1 MNATVKRKFNALV
14 QGIGNSSPSSTTPS
28 SNENTTTAT
37 AIDPASPL
45 SVRSTPGLGL
55 TRTMTTEDIL
65 SKKRRVGGT
74 PTPSRFATPQAQRS
88 TILNS
93 SPGSSIRLTN
103 NAGGSTTTIS
113 NVILRKFTPGG
124 SPAPRGS
131 SPSVKG
137 EDKKERKQ
145 PPKYCPAD
153 RGELLRRL
161 ATFQELTD
169 WTPKPERISEIEW
182 AKRGWV
188 CLGKERVR
196 CTLCERELVVKIGR
210 GREVEGEIG
219 REMEEGVVGRY
230 EELMREGGHGEG
242 CLWRGRGCE
251 DSLLRLPLPN
261 SKWALTGLRE
271 RYAELCGR
279 RDFLPYEFNLRLPEG
294 LDLEAVIEWLPRT
307 FFTEGGAASEGG
319 KGKEGEVNRP
329 ALALALMG
337 WQGLTN
343 PRLNNAPIPNS
354 ASCHTCLRRL
364 GLWMFRSRQINPE
377 TNEILEPAPMDHLD
391 PVREHRFFCPWKNG
405 EVQRNPGA
413 KLLPRGVK
421 EKPAWEVLLE
431 VLKNESFIRER
442 VEGSS
447 GGQHGRSKSSAA
459 AVGTAKT
466 PERPRPTT
474 AGGAPRED
482 GEDGGDGQEED
493 EEARKKKDQ
502 DVMSRLRRVK
512 SLFNTKGG
520 KLSKRLGSSRP
531 GTSGSIAPGE

>member
-14 QGIGNSSPSSTTPS
+14 QGIGNSSPSASTID
-28 SNENTTTAT
+28 NNNNNT
-37 AIDPASPL
+37 DPASPL

-55 TRTMTTEDIL
+55 SRTMTAEDIL

-74 PTPSRFATPQAQRS
+74 TPTPSRFATPQPQRS

-93 SPGSSIRLTN
+93 SPGSSIRLSN
-103 NAGGSTTTIS
+103 NAGGGTTAIS
-113 NVILRKFTPGG
+113 NVMLRRFTPGG
-124 SPAPRGS
+124 SPAPRGG
-131 SPSVKG
+131 SVKG
-137 EDKKERKQ
+137 DTTEKKQ

-196 CTLCERELVVKIGR
+196 CTLCEREVTVKIGR
-210 GREVEGEIG
+210 GREVEGEVG
-219 REMEEGVVGRY
+219 REMEAEVVKRY
-230 EELMREGGHGEG
+230 ESLMQEDGHGEG
-242 CLWRGRGCE
+242 CLWRGRGCD

-261 SKWALTGLRE
+261 SKWALTALRQ
-271 RYAELCGR
+271 RYDELCQR
-279 RDFLPYEFNLRLPEG
+279 KDFLPYEFNLRLPEG
-294 LDLEAVIEWLPRT
+294 LDLEVVVGWLPRT
-307 FFTEGGAASEGG
+307 FFTEPAPTEGG
-319 KGKEGEVNRP
+319 QRKEGEVNRP

-343 PRLNNAPIPNS
+343 PRLGNAPIPNS
-354 ASCHTCLRRL
+354 ASCHACLRRL
-364 GLWMFRSRQINPE
+364 GLWMFKSRQINPE

-413 KLLPRGVK
+413 KLLPKGDK

-431 VLKNESFIRER
+431 VLKNENFIRER
-442 VEGSS
+442 VEGTA

-459 AVGTAKT
+459 AVGTSKT

-474 AGGAPRED
+474 AGGTPMAD
-482 GEDGGDGQEED
+482 GEDAGDGQEED

>member
-14 QGIGNSSPSSTTPS
+14 QGIGNSSPSSTIETDS
-28 SNENTTTAT
+28 S
-37 AIDPASPL
+37 ASPL

-55 TRTMTTEDIL
+55 TRTMTAEDIL
-65 SKKRRVGGT
+65 NKRRRVGTGGGT
-74 PTPSRFATPQAQRS
+74 ASPTPSRFMTPQAQR
-88 TILNS
+88 TGILGTT
-93 SPGSSIRLTN
+93 SPASSIRLMGSTD
-103 NAGGSTTTIS
+103 GGTTTIS
-113 NVILRKFTPGG
+113 NVSLRKFTPRG
-124 SPAPRGS
+124 SPVSRG

-137 EDKKERKQ
+137 EETGKKQ

-210 GREVEGEIG
+210 GREVEGEVG
-219 REMEEGVVGRY
+219 REMELEVIKRY
-230 EELMREGGHGEG
+230 ENLMDEEGHGEG
-242 CLWRGRGCE
+242 CLWRGRERGCD

-261 SKWALTGLRE
+261 SKWALTSLRQ
-271 RYAELCGR
+271 RYDEMCQR
-279 RDFLPYEFNLRLPEG
+279 KDFLPYEFNLRLAEG
-294 LDLEAVIEWLPRT
+294 LDLEVVIGQLPTT
-307 FFTEGGAASEGG
+307 FFTDPKPADGGER
-319 KGKEGEVNRP
+319 KEGEVNRP

-343 PRLNNAPIPNS
+343 PRLGNASIPNS
-354 ASCHTCLRRL
+354 ASCHSCLRRL
-364 GLWMFRSRQINPE
+364 GLWMFKSRRINPE
-377 TNEILEPAPMDHLD
+377 TNEVLEPAPMDHLD
-391 PVREHRFFCPWKNG
+391 PVREHRFFCPWKNA
-405 EVQRNPGA
+405 EMQRNPGA
-413 KLLPRGVK
+413 KLLPKGEK
-421 EKPAWEVLLE
+421 EKPAWEVVLE

-442 VEGSS
+442 VEGTG

-474 AGGAPRED
+474 AGGTPRED
-482 GEDGGDGQEED
+482 GDDEGVGQEEE

-531 GTSGSIAPGE
+531 GTSGSVAPGE

>member
-1 MNATVKRKFNALV
+1 MNVTVKRKFNALV
-14 QGIGNSSPSSTTPS
+14 QGIGNTSSPSSTPTD
-28 SNENTTTAT
+28 NTNNNHNNP
-37 AIDPASPL
+37 DSPL
-45 SVRSTPGLGL
+45 STPGLSL
-55 TRTMTTEDIL
+55 SRTMTAEDIL
-65 SKKRRVGGT
+65 SKKRRVNGGST
-74 PTPSRFATPQAQRS
+74 PTPPSRFATPQPQRS

-93 SPGSSIRLTN
+93 SPGSSIRLSSSN
-103 NAGGSTTTIS
+103 NGGPTTIS
-113 NVILRKFTPGG
+113 NVMLRKF
-124 SPAPRGS
+124 SPAPRGGDS
-131 SPSVKG
+131 AKG
-137 EDKKERKQ
+137 DTTREKKQ

-188 CLGKERVR
+188 CLGKERVK
-196 CTLCERELVVKIGR
+196 CTLCEREVTVKIGR
-210 GREVEGEIG
+210 GRDVEGEVG
-219 REMEEGVVGRY
+219 REMEAEVVKRY
-230 EELMREGGHGEG
+230 ESLMQGDGHGEG
-242 CLWRGRGCE
+242 CLWRGTGCD

-261 SKWALTGLRE
+261 SKWAMTALRE
-271 RYAELCGR
+271 RYDELCQR
-279 RDFLPYEFNLRLPEG
+279 KDFLPYEFNLRLPEG
-294 LDLEAVIEWLPRT
+294 LDLEVVVGYLPRT
-307 FFTEGGAASEGG
+307 FVTEPAPAAEGEQRR
-319 KGKEGEVNRP
+319 EGEVNRP

-343 PRLNNAPIPNS
+343 PRLSNAPIPNS

-364 GLWMFRSRQINPE
+364 GLWMFKSRQINPE
-377 TNEILEPAPMDHLD
+377 TKEILEPAPMDHLD

-413 KLLPRGVK
+413 KLLPKGSK

-442 VEGSS
+442 VEGTA
-447 GGQHGRSKSSAA
+447 GGHHGRSKSSAA
-459 AVGTAKT
+459 AVGTSKT

-474 AGGAPRED
+474 AGGTPMADRED
-482 GEDGGDGQEED
+482 DRDLQEED